1 LGVGKDGRTRL
12 GDGAPRSKLGREA
25 MEGGG
30 KRRGRRGKSGEDFVL
45 NGMVIALV
53 AK

>member
-1 LGVGKDGRTRL
+1 LGVGKDGKGKKDGRTRL

-30 KRRGRRGKSGEDFVL
+30 K
-45 NGMVIALV
+45 
-53 AK
+53 